1 MANNRVAVQLAA
13 VDGFA
18 GGDTVQQAAKTNEA
32 GYRVDDGDDEDEAVV
47 EERHAI

>member
-1 MANNRVAVQLAA
+1 MTNYCVAVQLAA

-18 GGDTVQQAAKTNEA
+18 GGDTAQQAAKTNEA

>member
-18 GGDTVQQAAKTNEA
+18 GGDTAQQAAKANEA